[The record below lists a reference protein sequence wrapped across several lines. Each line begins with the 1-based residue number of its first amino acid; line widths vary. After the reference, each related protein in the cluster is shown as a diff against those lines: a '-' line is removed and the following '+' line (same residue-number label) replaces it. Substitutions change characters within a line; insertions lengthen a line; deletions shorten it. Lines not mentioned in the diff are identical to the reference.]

1 MVLDREKRI
10 ETLNELSQ
18 SKTTKNP
25 DWFQGKS
32 HVQKEVSHSRKPL
45 DHVHE

>member
-10 ETLNELSQ
+10 ETLNELNQ
-18 SKTTKNP
+18 SKTSKNHE
-25 DWFQGKS
+25 WFQEKS
-32 HVQKEVSHSRKPL
+32 QVQKEVSHSRKPL

>member
-10 ETLNELSQ
+10 ETLNESSQ

-32 HVQKEVSHSRKPL
+32 HLQKEVSHSRKPL